1 MKIKVL
7 EGQYRKAWNQAVAYL
22 PEATF
27 FHLVEWQE
35 VIVGSY
41 GFIPYYLYAE
51 DCTGICGILPLYHVR
66 IPLLGSS
73 LMSIPLGVY
82 GGAIAASADI
92 QIQLENAAV
101 EQAEKLSVGHLELRN
116 VKRQRE
122 GWAVNESYS
131 SFQRELYAD
140 EETNLL
146 AIPRKQRA
154 EVRKG
159 IKAGLS
165 TRVHRDVGGFFQLYA
180 RSVRDLGSPIYPK
193 RYFELLLDVFS
204 KNCDIHTVYKADQPL
219 TTVLN
224 FYFKD
229 TVLPYYGGG
238 ITDAR
243 IHSAFPYMYWELM
256 RMSAQR
262 GYRRFDF
269 GRSLKGSGAFSFKKN
284 FGFKP
289 QPLNYQYQLIGAKKI
304 SGADPNNSAHKIF
317 SQLWR
322 YLPLFVA
329 NRFGPLV
336 SRMIV

>member
-7 EGQYRKAWNQAVAYL
+7 EGQHRKAWNQAVADL

-35 VIVGSY
+35 VIAGSY
-41 GFIPYYLYAE
+41 GFTPYYLYAE

-73 LMSIPLGVY
+73 LMSSPLGVY
-82 GGAIAASADI
+82 GGAIATSTDI
-92 QIQLENAAV
+92 QTQLEDVAV
-101 EQAEKLSVGHLELRN
+101 EQAKELSVGHLELRN

-122 GWAVNESYS
+122 GWAVNEAYS

-140 EETNLL
+140 EEANLL

-159 IKAGLS
+159 IKAELS
-165 TRVHRDVGGFFQLYA
+165 TRVHRDVDGFFQLYA

-193 RYFELLLDVFS
+193 RYFQLLLDIFS
-204 KNCDIHTVYKADQPL
+204 KNCGIHTVYKADQPL
-219 TTVLN
+219 TTVMN

-238 ITDAR
+238 VADAR
-243 IHSAFPYMYWELM
+243 NYSAFPFMYWELM
-256 RMSAQR
+256 RMSAQQ
-262 GYRRFDF
+262 GYRNFDF

-284 FGFKP
+284 FGFKAH
-289 QPLNYQYQLIGAKKI
+289 PLNYQYQLISAKHI
-304 SGADPNNSAHKIF
+304 SGADPDNSAHKML
-317 SQLWR
+317 SRLWR
-322 YLPLFVA
+322 HLPLSVA
-329 NRFGPLV
+329 NRLGPLV